1 MELKIQVFWDG
12 YALLNDN
19 NYLHLGVA
27 CCLHY
32 QGPNSLLGLL
42 KNLKVEAASFS
53 DMSGSIYQWR
63 VSYPRRL

>member
-1 MELKIQVFWDG
+1 
-12 YALLNDN
+12 LLND

-42 KNLKVEAASFS
+42 KNLKVEAASFLK
-53 DMSGSIYQWR
+53 MSGSIYQFG